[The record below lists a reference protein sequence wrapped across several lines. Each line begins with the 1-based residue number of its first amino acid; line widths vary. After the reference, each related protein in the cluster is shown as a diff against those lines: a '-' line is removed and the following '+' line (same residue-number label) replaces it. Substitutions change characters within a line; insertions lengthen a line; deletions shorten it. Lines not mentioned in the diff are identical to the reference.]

1 MLFWGM
7 PEQPKTVVDP
17 GIDRRRGYTIFFT
30 IIYINDSWHIQPPIC
45 SRGTLMT
52 SQGSETVTA
61 MFWQN
66 GITVITRAR

>member
-7 PEQPKTVVDP
+7 PEQPKPVVDP

-45 SRGTLMT
+45 SRGSRGMPPPPPLNKMK
-52 SQGSETVTA
+52 SKA
-61 MFWQN
+61 
-66 GITVITRAR
+66 